1 MIEPYSRE
9 QENYG
14 ETDGIV
20 IFLPVICESSVGNA
34 AAMRRH
40 LVHELTGL
48 RLRQ

>member
-9 QENYG
+9 QENCG
-14 ETDGIV
+14 QTDGIV
-20 IFLPVICESSVGNA
+20 IFLAVICESS

-40 LVHELTGL
+40 LVHELAGL